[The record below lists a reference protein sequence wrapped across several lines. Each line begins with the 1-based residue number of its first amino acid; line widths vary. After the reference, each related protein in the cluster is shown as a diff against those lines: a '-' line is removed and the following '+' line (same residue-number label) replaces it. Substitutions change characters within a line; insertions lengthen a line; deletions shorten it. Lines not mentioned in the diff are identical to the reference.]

1 MAKSA
6 AHYSFSR
13 SQGSFAEREVMN
25 LKLLGSRLF
34 LSILLVVLSSL
45 FYVVYYFVFKD
56 VNTMITWVIMSIAF
70 LPINILIVSL
80 VVEGVISKR
89 DKLILLKKLNM
100 VIGVFYSEVGTNLL
114 KLLMGYDTDAGRVS
128 KQILFNNTWTSQKFL
143 SSIKQVRNLD
153 YKLDSQ
159 IGDLEELCVFLA
171 ERRAFLLR
179 LLENPNL
186 LEHETF
192 TDLLWAVFHLSEE
205 LAARRNLRSLP
216 AADYVHITFDMKRAY
231 TLLITEWLTYM
242 RHLNSDYPYL
252 FSLAVRT
259 NPFDPDA
266 TPEVS

>member
-1 MAKSA
+1 M
-6 AHYSFSR
+6 
-13 SQGSFAEREVMN
+13 
-25 LKLLGSRLF
+25 KLLNSRLF
-34 LSILLVVLSSL
+34 LSILLVVLSAL
-45 FYVVYYFVFKD
+45 FYAVYYFFFKD
-56 VNTMITWVIMSIAF
+56 INTMITWVIMSIAF

-100 VIGVFYSEVGTNLL
+100 VIGAFYSEVGTNLL
-114 KLLMGYDTDAGRVS
+114 KLLTGFDTAAGLVG
-128 KQILFNNTWTSQKFL
+128 KHMLFNNTWTTQKFL
-143 SSIKQVRNLD
+143 SSISQVRNSD

-159 IGDLEELCVFLA
+159 IGDLEELCVFLT

-192 TDLLWAVFHLSEE
+192 TDLLWAVFHLTEE
-205 LAARRNLRSLP
+205 LANRRDLRSLP
-216 AADYVHITFDMKRAY
+216 ASDYVHISNDMKRAY
-231 TLLITEWLTYM
+231 KLLLMEWLTYM
-242 RHLNSDYPYL
+242 RHLSEDYPYL